1 MKSPDPRKGLHL
13 LPPQT
18 VRVQTWVPS
27 GSRRLSVFSSC
38 LLLSVC
44 HCQQITG
51 VTTVPPRPHL
61 GHAPAP
67 PTQEPAL
74 GILITPRVAQKI
86 WNKCKLLFA
95 VLGWTE
101 FIQNNYLK
109 LAHMNLTWVGR
120 EASLLLLLL
129 VFILLG
135 LECDNRNSE
144 HCDDEPSHDWQRKYL
159 VYIFSFHEIFSVYLF
174 LYSCLR
180 NWDVSPANQSVIIT
194 FISTTIFIRI

>member
-1 MKSPDPRKGLHL
+1 MCIIGLTEFTVWVLLDPELSLPGGLVAGIVNV
-13 LPPQT
+13 LPHHRHRPC
-18 VRVQTWVPS
+18 PAP
-27 GSRRLSVFSSC
+27 L
-38 LLLSVC
+38 
-44 HCQQITG
+44 TG

-61 GHAPAP
+61 GHAPTP